1 MEDLKEILLK
11 AFDNGNQQTKV
22 AITLLCLV
30 TDMNHVKTIL
40 DELQENQK
48 KFSMVLKQHEE
59 SLQKLE
65 KKSL

>member
-48 KFSMVLKQHEE
+48 NSVWY
-59 SLQKLE
+59 
-65 KKSL
+65 